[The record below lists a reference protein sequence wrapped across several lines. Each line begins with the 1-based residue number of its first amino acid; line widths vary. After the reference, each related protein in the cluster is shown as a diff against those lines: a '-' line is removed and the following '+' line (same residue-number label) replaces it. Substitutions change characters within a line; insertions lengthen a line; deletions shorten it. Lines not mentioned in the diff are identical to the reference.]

1 MYLFFPSSS
10 IRLSLSIAWV
20 NICNADNNNNIN
32 RKIDAHIQRTHTTN
46 YLNENWNVKI
56 DDGMEQ
62 KIYIST
68 EIKNKK
74 LVYSHWVRANTRRTK
89 RHCAFH
95 FAFFFA
101 MWFRS
106 FSLQFSTDFKLIKF
120 GLFTN
125 SYRVDFLFGF
135 RKPDDDDDWRPRS
148 SINRRCKRINR
159 TRQGKSERERSQ
171 HYYYYYLCLKFTFDS
186 SQRAKRRRCFDY
198 KLVQLGEKVM
208 RVCTPFT
215 PIQRSTISQ

>member
-1 MYLFFPSSS
+1 MYLFFSSS
-10 IRLSLSIAWV
+10 SSRLSLSIAWV

-95 FAFFFA
+95 FAFFSRCDFA
-101 MWFRS
+101 HSRCNFQRTLNWLNS
-106 FSLQFSTDFKLIKF
+106 VCLQTLTA
-120 GLFTN
+120 L
-125 SYRVDFLFGF
+125 
-135 RKPDDDDDWRPRS
+135 
-148 SINRRCKRINR
+148 
-159 TRQGKSERERSQ
+159 
-171 HYYYYYLCLKFTFDS
+171 TFYS
-186 SQRAKRRRCFDY
+186 AFASPTMMMIGVRG
-198 KLVQLGEKVM
+198 VQLIDDVNE
-208 RVCTPFT
+208 
-215 PIQRSTISQ
+215 